1 MKENSKISSVLPLK
15 VLALI
20 TVSIAAVGMVLCA
33 FCVSYLLSCRAY
45 DGVSSY
51 EQTDNCEKRLQFDA
65 YEAVLNIK
73 DLPHPDPDIYREENS
88 NQSLLIMEGEYGPVL
103 YNNFTDREPAVSG
116 TIYVYRSGSAWYYST
131 NTDGIDTAYT
141 VEYGLKSELTANDS
155 YRFRSSLYSRLYE
168 YRIALPVLAAL
179 LGLLFIIDLVFL
191 FSGAGRREGEPG
203 IHLSWL
209 DKIPLDLYAGICAVI
224 IMLFVGIVS
233 IWPIENIL
241 DLGNII
247 TNTDGYSELLT
258 KTIDIVILLVPTG
271 YVILSFLL
279 TFAARIKAGKW
290 YRNTVIGLLAI
301 LIINFAKMVPSVVRV
316 LLIYTIFWLL
326 FIFFWAGYYPRMIH
340 LFMIVLGGLTVIWI
354 AYQCSQLK
362 KAGSALAEGDM
373 DYEIDDRFMTGP
385 FKEHAENLH
394 SVRNGVQIAV
404 EQQMKSER
412 LKTELITNVSHDIKT
427 PLTSIVNYVDLLQ
440 KKHTPE
446 EEEMYLDVLARNS
459 ARLKKLTEDLVEASK
474 ASTGNISVEL
484 VPINIREMID
494 QSVAEYADKLDAG
507 KLRVIVNVED
517 PSLAVLADGRLLWR
531 VFGNLLSNC
540 VKYAQAGT
548 RIYLDAFRIPDG
560 KVRIIMKNTSR
571 DQLNVSS
578 DELMQRFVRGDQSR
592 TTEGSGLG
600 LNIAKSLVELQHG
613 TFDLLI
619 DGDLFKAIIE
629 LPEAVHEEEVFTNT
643 EENSK
648 A

>member
-1 MKENSKISSVLPLK
+1 MKENRKISSVLALK

-33 FCVSYLLSCRAY
+33 FCVSYLLSCKAY
-45 DGVSSY
+45 DGVSAY
-51 EQTDNCEKRLQFDA
+51 EHTENCDIRLQQDA
-65 YEAVLNIK
+65 YEAVFEIIST
-73 DLPHPDPDIYREENS
+73 PHADPEQYREENC
-88 NQSLLIMEGEYGPVL
+88 NLSLHIMEGNYGPLL
-103 YNNFTDREPAVSG
+103 YSNYTEREPSVSG
-116 TIYVYRSGSAWYYST
+116 TVYVYNDGNGWYYSD
-131 NTDGIDTAYT
+131 NSEGKNVQYTA
-141 VEYGLKSELTANDS
+141 EYALKSKLEANDT
-155 YRFRSSLYSRLYE
+155 YRFRSSLYKRLYNA
-168 YRIALPVLAAL
+168 RFALPILAVL
-179 LGLLFIIDLVFL
+179 LGLLLIIDLVFL

-224 IMLFVGIVS
+224 IMVFVGIVS
-233 IWPIENIL
+233 IWPIENIFE
-241 DLGNII
+241 LGNII

-258 KTIDIVILLVPTG
+258 KTIDIAILLVPAG

-279 TFAARIKAGKW
+279 TFAARLKAGQW
-290 YRNTVIGLLAI
+290 YRNTVIGLLAV
-301 LIINFAKMVPSVVRV
+301 LVINFVKMIPSVARV
-316 LLIYTIFWLL
+316 LLIYTVFWLL
-326 FIFFWAGYYPRMIH
+326 FIFFWAGYYPRLIH
-340 LFMIVLGGLTVIWI
+340 LFMIILGGLTVIWI

-474 ASTGNISVEL
+474 ASTGNIAVEP

-494 QSVAEYADKLDAG
+494 QSVAEYSDKLDAG
-507 KLRVIVNVED
+507 RLNVIVNVEE

-548 RIYLDAFRIPDG
+548 RIYLDAFRIPNSR
-560 KVRIIMKNTSR
+560 VRIIMKNTSR

-613 TFDLLI
+613 TFDLMI
-619 DGDLFKAIIE
+619 DGDLFKALIE
-629 LPEAVHEEEVFTNT
+629 LPEAVHEEDRSA
-643 EENSK
+643 EES